1 MKPGS
6 TVSVRHR
13 MTIGNAL
20 AFFLLGSGMIFLPAH
35 APELLVANDLSQF
48 SRSALWLNFMGW
60 VNGGLGGFYLAK
72 NAVVPRI
79 LRLLEWRPAHTRE
92 LITAQILRPAIEIYG
107 EIESGENLREER
119 LA

>member
-1 MKPGS
+1 
-6 TVSVRHR
+6 

-20 AFFLLGSGMIFLPAH
+20 GFFLLGSGMIFLPTH
-35 APELLVANDLSQF
+35 APEFFPADDLSQL
-48 SRSALWLNFMGW
+48 SRSVLWLNFMGW
-60 VNGGLGGFYLAK
+60 VNGGLGGFYLTK
-72 NAVVPRI
+72 NALVPRI
-79 LRLLEWRPAHTRE
+79 LHLLEWRPANTRE